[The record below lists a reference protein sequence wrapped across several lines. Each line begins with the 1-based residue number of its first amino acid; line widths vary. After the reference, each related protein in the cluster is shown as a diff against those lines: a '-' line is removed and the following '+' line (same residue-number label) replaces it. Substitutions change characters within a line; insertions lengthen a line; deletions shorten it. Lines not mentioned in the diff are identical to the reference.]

1 MNNSLTVKN
10 TIQKNTLIEL
20 ANRFE
25 SYLDVSEVTA
35 KSYNS
40 GVRKFLAFLHEK
52 GINTPTRD
60 TVILYKKEL
69 TVKYCAGTVSLYLS
83 ALRRFFAW
91 CESEGLYA
99 NITSGVKSP
108 KISHEHKRDAF
119 SAEEVKGIMQG
130 INRDSLEGMRN
141 YAIFTLIASCGLRTI
156 EVVRANVG
164 DIHRVSGVLVLSV
177 QGKGHTEKDAFV
189 KLDTRVAKAI
199 SAYLEA
205 RGHVSEDEPLFASC
219 SKRNKGQRLT
229 TRTIQNVCKGAMIQA
244 GFNSHRLTTHSLRHT
259 AVTLAL
265 MAGNSLDDVS
275 SFARHSNIG
284 VTMIYNHAVSR
295 LRSTCERSVA
305 SAIFG

>member
-1 MNNSLTVKN
+1 MNNSLVTEN
-10 TIQKNTLIEL
+10 AIQRNTLSEL
-20 ANRFE
+20 AQRFE
-25 SYLDVSEVTA
+25 GYLDVSALTV

-52 GINTPTRD
+52 GISNPTRE
-60 TVILYKKEL
+60 TVMQYKKEL
-69 TVKYCAGTVSLYLS
+69 TAKYSASITSLYLS

-91 CESEGLYA
+91 CETEGLYQD
-99 NITSGVKSP
+99 ITSGVKSP

-119 SAEEVKGIMQG
+119 SADEVKGIMQS
-130 INRDSLEGMRN
+130 IKRDSLEGLRN
-141 YAIFTLIASCGLRTI
+141 YAIFALIASCGLRTI

-177 QGKGHTEKDAFV
+177 QGKGHAEKDNFV

-205 RGHVSEDEPLFASC
+205 RGNVSDNEPLFASC
-219 SKRNKGQRLT
+219 STRNAGKRLT

-275 SFARHSNIG
+275 SFARHSNVG
-284 VTMIYNHAVSR
+284 VTMIYNHAINR
-295 LRSTCERSVA
+295 LRSNCEKSVA
-305 SAIFG
+305 SLIF